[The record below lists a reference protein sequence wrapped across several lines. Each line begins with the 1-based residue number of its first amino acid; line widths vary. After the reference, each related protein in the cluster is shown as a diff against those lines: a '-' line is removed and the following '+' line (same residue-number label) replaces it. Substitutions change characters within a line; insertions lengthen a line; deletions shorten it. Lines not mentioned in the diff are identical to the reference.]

1 MRGKRNWLFLWQMS
15 LPRTSIHMKIM
26 HHFTRTTVTAQVVLW
41 VHYKLNSFTL
51 IHSTV
56 SVEKGKDLTRVL
68 FLFVVICP
76 SHRILFIELTPAPTI
91 LQGQTFTFARI
102 SLKTLIIT
110 TQGYLNVVERLHHC
124 RQYWGSLDIF
134 IERLKN

>member
-1 MRGKRNWLFLWQMS
+1 MRGKRNWLFLLQMS

-56 SVEKGKDLTRVL
+56 CRKRERFNAGL